1 MHPDEVRAR
10 PKPPQRPVAR
20 RSALRAALEQSML
33 QISVG
38 AVIIGALGWSWLIY
52 SEIRSPVLVAPAVAA
67 IDPAATN
74 SEPSSIKAA
83 GTSAYMRIDRAPA
96 AAPPDQAS
104 GGESASSIVAREFS
118 LLDPRRLADSGGRA
132 AARQAAREAKL
143 SKEAALTKEAALS
156 KEAPAVKGATQA
168 KEPKVARESTT
179 AKEPKVAREVAAKE
193 PRAARELT
201 KEPAVARE
209 ASVAREQTVE
219 REASVANEQS
229 AAQESTIIAEPAV
242 VKETVAAKETAR
254 SLVHLAALETVA
266 PQFPALQTPRDPG
279 PSHIPSIG
287 ARTSLVDFETAP
299 FPYHGAVPGSN
310 RPFLSA
316 GEEGRRGHVNFRGR
330 VFWESPTF
338 SDDRVLLHIP
348 PGFDPKRPAV
358 MVVFFHGHGANL
370 ARDVRDRQQV
380 PAQITAAG
388 TNAVLVA
395 PQFAVNAADSSAG
408 KFWEPNGFKRFLDE
422 AAVKL
427 ANLYGDQ
434 RSASTFA
441 NMPIVIVAYSGGF
454 GPTLS
459 VLDHGGVRSR
469 VRGLVLLDALYG
481 GFDKFAD
488 WIANNRS
495 TFFVSSYTPHTAGHN
510 TYLEHLLR
518 ERGVSYDS
526 ELRRNHLRGMV
537 AFLPAGPISHRDF
550 VNHAWSDF
558 PIKDVLVRM
567 DDVGPQYAHADA
579 TASIPG
585 PASTDRRD

>member
-1 MHPDEVRAR
+1 
-10 PKPPQRPVAR
+10 
-20 RSALRAALEQSML
+20 ML

-38 AVIIGALGWSWLIY
+38 AVIVGALGWSWLIY
-52 SEIRSPVLVAPAVAA
+52 SEFRSPVLVAPAVAA
-67 IDPAATN
+67 IDPAAAG
-74 SEPSSIKAA
+74 SALSLVKSA
-83 GTSAYMRIDRAPA
+83 GTSAYVRIDRAPA
-96 AAPPDQAS
+96 SDS
-104 GGESASSIVAREFS
+104 TDRLGGGESAASIVAREFS
-118 LLDPRRLADSGGRA
+118 LLDQKRSADGGRS
-132 AARQAAREAKL
+132 AARQAAREARF
-143 SKEAALTKEAALS
+143 SKEAALAKEPAGAKESRFSKEAALVKELVAPKEPRTAKEPAVA
-156 KEAPAVKGATQA
+156 KEALVAKELAKEPKIAKESTVAKQPAAA
-168 KEPKVARESTT
+168 KEPKVAREPTIAKDVAV
-179 AKEPKVAREVAAKE
+179 AKEAAIV
-193 PRAARELT
+193 
-201 KEPAVARE
+201 KEPAVAK
-209 ASVAREQTVE
+209 
-219 REASVANEQS
+219 
-229 AAQESTIIAEPAV
+229 EPV
-242 VKETVAAKETAR
+242 GAKEAVEAKDTAR
-254 SLVHLAALETVA
+254 SLIHLAALETVA
-266 PQFPALQTPRDPG
+266 PQFPPLHSPSEPG
-279 PSHIPSIG
+279 PSRIPFIG

-316 GEEGRRGHVNFRGR
+316 GEEGHRGHVNFRGR

-348 PGFDPKRPAV
+348 PGFDPRRPAV

-388 TNAVLVA
+388 SNAVLVA

-427 ANLYGDQ
+427 ANLYGDPHSS
-434 RSASTFA
+434 SAFA

-459 VLDHGGVRSR
+459 VLDRGGVRSR

-481 GFDKFAD
+481 GIDRFAD

-510 TYLEHLLR
+510 AYLERLLR

-526 ELRRNHLRGMV
+526 ELRRSHLRGMV

-550 VNHAWSDF
+550 VNRAWADF
-558 PIKDVLVRM
+558 PIKDVLARM
-567 DDVGPQYAHADA
+567 DDVGPHYANAEA

-585 PASTDRRD
+585 SALAGRRD